1 MPSSPSTQT
10 LVKWSMIAVALFA
23 AASWQTSVSAQP
35 LIFAIN
41 EGVTYQ
47 IAEFETRDKYKDIA
61 DDLSKLLKRPVN
73 VQVVNDYKVL
83 SDELAAKKY
92 DLAYIHPAHHAI
104 RAMKQ
109 SGYKLVALTKGYTE
123 YRASFLVPANS
134 AAKSLLDLKGQT
146 VGAPA
151 EDSITSVLVRGS
163 LKDALGVLPKMSYTR
178 YQDAVPFMV
187 EHGMAAAGASASN
200 AVVKAWVAKGGRILA
215 TTKSVPIKQ
224 LLASAK
230 MTDEQRAQ
238 VTAYF
243 VGLENTASGRLKLK
257 KIGFSGFSE
266 FDEAVLLSI
275 SSWLG
280 L

>member
-1 MPSSPSTQT
+1 MSINIPVHP
-10 LVKWSMIAVALFA
+10 LVKWLLMTIAVIA
-23 AASWQTSVSAQP
+23 AACWQPTARAQA
-35 LIFAIN
+35 LIFAVN

-47 IAEFETRDKYKDIA
+47 IAEFETRDKYKDVA
-61 DDLSKLLKRPVN
+61 DDLSKLLKRTVT

-83 SDELAAKKY
+83 SDDLAAKKY

-109 SGYKLVALTKGYTE
+109 NGYKLVALTKGFTE
-123 YRASFLVPANS
+123 YRASFLVPAS
-134 AAKSLLDLKGQT
+134 STAKSLADLKGQT

-151 EDSITSVLVRGS
+151 EDSITSVLVRAS
-163 LKDALGVLPKMSYTR
+163 LKDALGVLPKISYTR

-200 AVVKAWVAKGGRILA
+200 TVVKDWLAKGGRVLA

-224 LLASAK
+224 ILASSK
-230 MTDEQRAQ
+230 LTDEQRAQ

-243 VGLENTASGRLKLK
+243 VGLDTTATGRARLK
-257 KIGFSGFSE
+257 KIGFAGFSE
-266 FDEAVLLSI
+266 FDEAVLLGI
-275 SSWLG
+275 SAWLG